1 MYIISH
7 YFNISE
13 TICILRQCNG
23 ILLISR
29 TGTTHACFE
38 VNIAVLNLDIAMILL
53 NSMIYS
59 YNYNFNESLDF
70 PYYYPKMTSQGLKL
84 GSRIRVRVSIR
95 I

>member
-70 PYYYPKMTSQGLKL
+70 P
-84 GSRIRVRVSIR
+84 VSILLSQNDVTR
-95 I
+95 IKVRIKD

>member
-29 TGTTHACFE
+29 TGTTHACSE

-70 PYYYPKMTSQGLKL
+70 P
-84 GSRIRVRVSIR
+84 VSILLSQNDVTR
-95 I
+95 IKVRIKD